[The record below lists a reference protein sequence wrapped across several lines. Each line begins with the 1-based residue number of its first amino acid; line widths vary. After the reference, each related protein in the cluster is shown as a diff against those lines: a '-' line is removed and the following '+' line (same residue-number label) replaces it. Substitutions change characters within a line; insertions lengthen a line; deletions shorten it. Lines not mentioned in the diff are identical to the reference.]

1 MSAGEVGAVDPETA
15 WAALS
20 ANPSTLLIDVRT
32 RPEWTFVGIPDLSPI
47 AREAALI
54 EWQRYPDM
62 AVNGAFA
69 EEALAAAEAVGAET
83 VFFICRS
90 GVRSLSAA
98 AATADAAA
106 AAGRKLDCVN
116 VEAGFEGVLGAEG
129 RRSVNGWKNRGLPWR
144 QS

>member
-1 MSAGEVGAVDPETA
+1 MALAPSGSGASCQAGYFSESET
-15 WAALS
+15 
-20 ANPSTLLIDVRT
+20 
-32 RPEWTFVGIPDLSPI
+32 
-47 AREAALI
+47 ALI

-69 EEALAAAEAVGAET
+69 EQALAAADAAGADT

-90 GVRSLSAA
+90 GARSLSAA

-106 AAGRKLDCVN
+106 ARGRALDCVN
-116 VEAGFEGVLGAEG
+116 VEEGFEGVLGADG
-129 RRSVNGWKNRGLPWR
+129 RRAVNGWKNRGLPWR